1 VVRLFNIY
9 CPKRLLVLILGESLI
24 VCSSF
29 VLAAVLRL
37 GSSSLLAL
45 TYEQG
50 FYKILGITALVLIFL
65 NFFDL
70 YDLSRVPSGGDSY
83 KRLLV
88 VMGLLSCFLAGLG
101 YLFPGFMLRKDSFL
115 FGLLILTVGLLGWR
129 SCYAW
134 LIRQPYLRERVCVL
148 GTGYL
153 ANCLVENLRSRP
165 ELGMDMVGWLGAIDN
180 GSMSREN
187 LESSILD
194 RVRGSKID
202 RVIIALGDR
211 RGVMPARAL
220 LGLRLRGVKVDDATS
235 ILERISGKI
244 EVDGLYPSWLIFSD
258 GFRLNPTNVVGRR
271 AFSVIASIVCLLVLL
286 PIMPLIALLIK
297 LSSPGPV
304 IYRQRRIGR
313 DGRVFTCYKFR
324 TMQEDAEASG
334 AMWADEDDPR
344 VTTVG
349 RALRRM
355 RLDEIPQLWN
365 VLRGDMALVGPRP
378 ERIEFME
385 WLSTNIPYYY
395 VRHVICPGI
404 TGWAQVCYRYGAS
417 LEDSKE
423 KLKYDLY
430 YIKNMSLFLDL
441 AIILRSIKIVVLGRG
456 AR

>member
-1 VVRLFNIY
+1 
-9 CPKRLLVLILGESLI
+9 
-24 VCSSF
+24 
-29 VLAAVLRL
+29 
-37 GSSSLLAL
+37 
-45 TYEQG
+45 
-50 FYKILGITALVLIFL
+50 
-65 NFFDL
+65 
-70 YDLSRVPSGGDSY
+70 
-83 KRLLV
+83 
-88 VMGLLSCFLAGLG
+88 
-101 YLFPGFMLRKDSFL
+101 
-115 FGLLILTVGLLGWR
+115 
-129 SCYAW
+129 
-134 LIRQPYLRERVCVL
+134 
-148 GTGYL
+148 
-153 ANCLVENLRSRP
+153 
-165 ELGMDMVGWLGAIDN
+165 
-180 GSMSREN
+180 
-187 LESSILD
+187 
-194 RVRGSKID
+194 
-202 RVIIALGDR
+202 
-211 RGVMPARAL
+211 L

-258 GFRLNPTNVVGRR
+258 GFRLNPTNVAGRR

-378 ERIEFME
+378 ERIEFVE
-385 WLSTNIPYYY
+385 WLGTNIPYYY